1 VSSRSPRRSLA
12 ANAAIVA
19 AAFAVSRVLGMV
31 REIVIAA
38 RFGTGDTFD
47 AYVAA
52 FRIPDLLFVVV
63 MSGAFGAAFIPV
75 FGGQLARGDTDRAW
89 QLASSLLTYTVVVLA
104 LSGLLISLFA
114 ESFISRL
121 IAPELAPETQRLAVN
136 LTRLLLLSP
145 LLLGLGAAGK
155 GMLEA
160 QDDFTLP
167 AIAPIL
173 YNVGI
178 IAGAV
183 LLAPW
188 MGIYGLAVGV
198 ILGAA
203 GHAGIQ
209 FARLI
214 QGGFRF
220 RPAFSRQVEGL
231 SEVVRLMGPRIAG
244 QLAVQANL
252 IVMTN
257 FASRLGEGRISALSY
272 AQHLVL
278 LPHGLLAMSLSTVI
292 FPMMARQYELGR
304 LDELKRTLSRALGP
318 LIFLTLP
325 AVVGLI
331 VFRTSIVQVVFQVG
345 SFSPASTALVAEA
358 VGFFALGLLARS
370 VVEALS
376 RAFYAMHDTRTPL
389 NAALLAIV
397 VNIGLSWLLAP
408 QLGHGGLALSIS
420 ITATLRMVAL
430 MMVLARR
437 TGGFGAILTP
447 SLLRMLLATLLM
459 TLVAVVIAG
468 PVRQATDPA
477 GGRTLWTYA
486 ALALALAG
494 TGGIYVIAAWVLRI
508 PELDRLASLVR
519 ARLRPAAS

>member
-1 VSSRSPRRSLA
+1 MIHRSRRSIA
-12 ANAAIVA
+12 VNATIVA
-19 AAFAVSRVLGMV
+19 AGFAVSRVLGML
-31 REIVIAA
+31 REIIVAA

-75 FGGQLARGDTDRAW
+75 FGGHLARGDIDRAW
-89 QLASSLLTYTVVVLA
+89 RLASSLLTYTLIVLA
-104 LSGLLISLFA
+104 CIGLMTSLFA
-114 ESFISRL
+114 ESLITRL
-121 IAPELAPETQRLAVN
+121 IAPELPPETQQLTVN

-160 QDDFTLP
+160 QNDFILP

-183 LLAPW
+183 GLAPW
-188 MGIYGLAVGV
+188 LGIYGLAIGV
-198 ILGAA
+198 ILGAV

-209 FARLI
+209 FAHLI
-214 QGGFRF
+214 RSGFLF
-220 RPAFSRQVEGL
+220 RPALSRQVEGL
-231 SEVVRLMGPRIAG
+231 SEVARLMGPRIAG

-257 FASRLGEGRISALSY
+257 FASRLGEGRISALNY
-272 AQHLVL
+272 AQQLVL

-304 LDELKRTLSRALGP
+304 LRDLQRTLSRALGP

-331 VFRTSIVQVVFQVG
+331 AFRVSIVQVLFQFG
-345 SFSPASTALVAEA
+345 SFSPESTVLVAEA
-358 VGFFALGLLARS
+358 VGYFALGLLARS
-370 VVEALS
+370 VIEAMS

-389 NAALLAIV
+389 LAALLAMG

-408 QLGHGGLALSIS
+408 WLGHGGLALSIS
-420 ITATLRMVAL
+420 ITATLQAAAL
-430 MMVLARR
+430 MAVLARR
-437 TGGFGAILTP
+437 TGGFGAVLTP
-447 SLLRMLLATLLM
+447 SLPQMLLATGAM
-459 TLVAVVIAG
+459 GIIAFLVAGAVSE
-468 PVRQATDPA
+468 ATDPA
-477 GGRTLWTYA
+477 GGRTLWTYGA
-486 ALALALAG
+486 LGLALASVSG
-494 TGGIYVIAAWVLRI
+494 SYVVAAWALRI
-508 PELDRLASLVR
+508 PELAQLIDVVR
-519 ARLRPAAS
+519 RRLRPTSS